1 MQDTTYALETAQSS
15 SNYSQTRNS
24 TAVRPLNPIPRTQID
39 SIVPRLTSQ
48 LFESDIFVQIGGR
61 QFQIPRDIFS
71 SPGDSPNFFSLGFA
85 DFFASPSEVFPGLDR
100 TGLLRPPAIEPPSVP
115 NRSGDV
121 FAELLHMLRGYPLE
135 IRSAEHREQLLRD
148 CRYYHLRGLE
158 QRLIPHDIR
167 INPITQRSE
176 IVIRL
181 EDLRPSG
188 LEFIPDDDRRQVGWM
203 GYARPYTNEKPHDLI
218 VETNNE
224 TTLIY
229 LTRVRFSG
237 PTSSRV
243 ASLAQSAASKFSPD
257 VSLIEENEDAVPIT
271 ILDDADVTVNGQT
284 DNTPVSPGAYPPELP
299 SATKRPR
306 LDEPEDG
313 KWFVRRGQWRVRVG
327 KPVPSDTRV
336 RVSLFPVK
344 LELYTRQKELNR
356 TRGFLR

>member
-1 MQDTTYALETAQSS
+1 M
-15 SNYSQTRNS
+15 
-24 TAVRPLNPIPRTQID
+24 
-39 SIVPRLTSQ
+39 
-48 LFESDIFVQIGGR
+48 QIGGR

-71 SPGDSPNFFSLGFA
+71 SPGNSPNFFSLGFA

-121 FAELLHMLRGYPLE
+121 FAELLHMLQGYPLE
-135 IRSAEHREQLLRD
+135 IRSGEHQEQLLRD

-167 INPITQRSE
+167 TNPITQRSE

-188 LEFIPDDDRRQVGWM
+188 LEFIPDDDQRQAGWM
-203 GYARPYTNEKPHDLI
+203 GYARPFTSEKLHDLI
-218 VETNNE
+218 IETNNE
-224 TTLIY
+224 TTLVS

-237 PTSSRV
+237 PTSARI
-243 ASLAQSAASKFSPD
+243 ASLTKSAVSKFSPD
-257 VSLIEENEDAVPIT
+257 VSLMEENKADTVSMT

-284 DNTPVSPGAYPPELP
+284 DNILVSPGAYPPELP

-306 LDEPEDG
+306 LDEPEDS

-327 KPVPSDTRV
+327 KPIPSDTRV
-336 RVSLFPVK
+336 QLSLSPVK

-356 TRGFLR
+356 TRRFLR